1 MKVTPKLKRK
11 SIVLSYKINNT
22 PYEVYTGITIEPNK
36 WSAKKII
43 KGEGRL
49 IEEQN
54 ATIKKLQSAIELYAF
69 SLKRDGKEY
78 FHQDLKDY
86 LKNSEKI
93 TSSDKSSPDFIKY
106 FELYI
111 KDGESRYAL
120 QTLKAYRT
128 TKKHISDFV
137 VSKGKKSIEFDSLT
151 SQFFKQFNEYLRNK
165 VELSPASRGKQIKN
179 IKAVLNEALKSGL
192 HSSRDFQDVKK
203 DNEQSLN
210 VFLNIN
216 EITELNSY
224 QNYNPNEKKLV
235 DAFLF
240 ICYTGLRY
248 TDYNNIKKH
257 NFSKVKNGE
266 KNLYYMK
273 FVQDKTNE
281 EVKVPLMYAEAV
293 KILEKYQWELPKF
306 ANAFMNREIKNILV
320 KYDLLNEIIQ
330 VKKEKIN
337 GNYIKRDLITIH
349 TGRRSFCTN
358 QYINGT
364 PSQFIMAA
372 SGHKTESAFRLYIK
386 ADQLDRAKGL
396 INFIDY

>member
-1 MKVTPKLKRK
+1 
-11 SIVLSYKINNT
+11 
-22 PYEVYTGITIEPNK
+22 
-36 WSAKKII
+36 
-43 KGEGRL
+43 
-49 IEEQN
+49 
-54 ATIKKLQSAIELYAF
+54 
-69 SLKRDGKEY
+69 
-78 FHQDLKDY
+78 
-86 LKNSEKI
+86 
-93 TSSDKSSPDFIKY
+93 
-106 FELYI
+106 
-111 KDGESRYAL
+111 
-120 QTLKAYRT
+120 
-128 TKKHISDFV
+128 
-137 VSKGKKSIEFDSLT
+137 
-151 SQFFKQFNEYLRNK
+151 
-165 VELSPASRGKQIKN
+165 
-179 IKAVLNEALKSGL
+179 VLNEALKSGL

-216 EITELNSY
+216 EITELNLY

-320 KYDLLNEIIQ
+320 KYDLLNEMIQ